1 MCFLFRH
8 FAKPNVPDIPNI
20 EKFAGSIL
28 HSHFY
33 RVPDSYKDKEVIVLG
48 ARASGRD
55 IAIDVAKVAKHV
67 LLSHREEA
75 GTCPFPENI
84 TETKSIK
91 FIDNDGQV
99 VFEDGSKSS
108 ADSIIFCT
116 GYLYDFPFLDE
127 CCDIKVQNGRVF
139 PLYKQIFNIQYP
151 SMAFIGLPTLVCPF
165 KMFSMQAKWIVNV
178 LSGEA
183 TLPSFEKMFEDYSK
197 DCEIKLKAGVAER
210 HFHRLVDGLQW
221 EYYNTIAK
229 LGNVEPMEKVF
240 VELYNVVAH
249 ERAVN
254 LLNYRETEYKV
265 LNDEEFEV
273 VHSR

>member
-1 MCFLFRH
+1 MFLFRH
-8 FAKPNVPDIPNI
+8 FAKPNVPNIPNI
-20 EKFAGSIL
+20 EKFSGSIL

-33 RVPDSYKDKEVIVLG
+33 RVPDSYKNKEVIVLG

-67 LLSHREEA
+67 LLSHKGEA
-75 GTCPFPENI
+75 GSCPFPENI

-99 VFEDGSKSS
+99 VFEDGCKSP

-127 CCDIKVQNGRVF
+127 CCGIEVQNGRVF

-151 SMAFIGLPTLVCPF
+151 SMAFMGLSHLVCPF
-165 KMFSMQAKWIVNV
+165 KLFSMQARWIVNV

-183 TLPSFEKMFEDYSK
+183 TLPSSEEMLEDYNK
-197 DCEIKLKAGVAER
+197 DCEIKVKAGIAER
-210 HFHRLVDGLQW
+210 HFHRLVGGLQW

-229 LGNVEPMEKVF
+229 LGNVEPMEKVI
-240 VELYNVVAH
+240 EKLYNVVAH
-249 ERAVN
+249 ERTVN